1 LTANWNDGNRKEAG
15 TLLAYVAGHSKAT
28 GQVVQDAA
36 RMMKKINPV
45 RYLEAQMACLRM
57 GFNKWLDSE
66 PEISDDP
73 TDDEEQEYKE
83 AAEQHGQMFQNVEQQ
98 ARLLSRSLGVGKLGD
113 ENVTRALTS
122 FMKEGVRFAFD
133 GDGGGEDDMVLGSR
147 FPFLLI
153 LSKYSNW
160 AKKNKYGLED
170 LKQFILD
177 KEDALK
183 SHPEFN
189 EVHEDD
195 LKALRTFKESL
206 GMEVDIAKVVSQ
218 DDDSD
223 DDDDKST
230 VESPSPSKSSSA
242 SSRRRIST
250 TSSKR
255 SRLSTQSN
263 LSPLEE
269 EGASD
274 DEEDSPPQPKRAR
287 RKLTSSSSISDSIA
301 STTVSKSKIDEE
313 DEESDAESEES

>member
-1 LTANWNDGNRKEAG
+1 
-15 TLLAYVAGHSKAT
+15 
-28 GQVVQDAA
+28 
-36 RMMKKINPV
+36 M
-45 RYLEAQMACLRM
+45 
-57 GFNKWLDSE
+57 
-66 PEISDDP
+66 
-73 TDDEEQEYKE
+73 
-83 AAEQHGQMFQNVEQQ
+83 
-98 ARLLSRSLGVGKLGD
+98 SRSLGVGKLGD

-230 VESPSPSKSSSA
+230 VETPSPSKSSSA